1 MRHRTAL
8 GAADRLVLLVL
19 ISLLWNDPAANYLPP
34 CDPKQRRKR
43 QKCLP
48 ERVDARGQ
56 AGWGRRQ
63 ARYATSGNPSEPFFL
78 GGAEDSGSVLY
89 YMCICFKGFGREV
102 VEAKDATRVGGVVRS
117 PASLT
122 IQHMIGQLVEV
133 KRVEDGAV
141 FFSASAAT
149 ICMTLRAR
157 STSGTSFSARVME
170 LLYL

>member
-1 MRHRTAL
+1 MPARAGGRTWTSRVGAPAGAL
-8 GAADRLVLLVL
+8 RNKRKPFGA
-19 ISLLWNDPAANYLPP
+19 
-34 CDPKQRRKR
+34 
-43 QKCLP
+43 
-48 ERVDARGQ
+48 
-56 AGWGRRQ
+56 
-63 ARYATSGNPSEPFFL
+63 FFL